1 MDYTS
6 EMSFVSPV
14 RHLGSHGSLANT
26 SNRIPRPFRGRDDQ
40 WRADE
45 DDRRDQKD
53 TQPVLEREL

>member
-1 MDYTS
+1 MDYTN

-14 RHLGSHGSLANT
+14 RHLGSHDSLANT
-26 SNRIPRPFRGRDDQ
+26 CNRIPRPFRGCNDQ
-40 WRADE
+40 RRADE